1 MKKYFTK
8 KDFLNFLGL
17 DLTGG
22 RYDTPD
28 HQLFST
34 LLDEHNNDFRN
45 SNAKVVSPMQ
55 GMISFLAPR
64 Q

>member
-1 MKKYFTK
+1 MKKIIF
-8 KDFLNFLGL
+8 FLKFLGL

-34 LLDEHNNDFRN
+34 LLNEHNNDFRN

-55 GMISFLAPR
+55 GMIGVI
-64 Q
+64 